1 MFIKGKEMADEARDL
16 RDALAEV
23 CGEGDHSLG
32 VVMTSLS
39 ALLVDTALEQ
49 AEIEPY
55 ELIGKFAGIVMA
67 FVKVM
72 EEAETEVEEGV
83 EEALNEK
90 GALQWLN

>member
-1 MFIKGKEMADEARDL
+1 MFIKGKETADEARNL

-55 ELIGKFAGIVMA
+55 ELIGKFAGIVMT

-72 EEAETEVEEGV
+72 EEAKVEEEV

>member
-23 CGEGDHSLG
+23 CGEGDHSLS
-32 VVMTSLS
+32 VVMTALN

-49 AEIEPY
+49 AEMEPH

-72 EEAETEVEEGV
+72 EEAKVEEEV